1 MQFDASGNFIAEYPS
16 VLEAVEACGIW
27 KGGISTVLKGKQKTA
42 GGYVWKYKE
51 VNNNEKSNCKA

>member
-1 MQFDASGNFIAEYPS
+1 M
-16 VLEAVEACGIW
+16 LEAVEACGIW